1 MSWQS
6 WTNDANQKSNISI
19 MDGDYQ
25 VQRTV
30 SITIIGGIFG
40 EISIVNTDLSKLLEF
55 FFGGGGGWR
64 EICYFLFKTP
74 WFAWPSTECVFLM
87 YAHVNFQDLLFLK
100 LLQFYKLG

>member
-1 MSWQS
+1 
-6 WTNDANQKSNISI
+6 

-55 FFGGGGGWR
+55 FFLEGGGV
-64 EICYFLFKTP
+64 EEK
-74 WFAWPSTECVFLM
+74 FATSYLRLPGLHDHPLNVFS
-87 YAHVNFQDLLFLK
+87 
-100 LLQFYKLG
+100 

>member
-1 MSWQS
+1 
-6 WTNDANQKSNISI
+6 

-55 FFGGGGGWR
+55 FFWGGGC
-64 EICYFLFKTP
+64 EEK
-74 WFAWPSTECVFLM
+74 FATSYLRLPGLHDHPLNVFS
-87 YAHVNFQDLLFLK
+87 
-100 LLQFYKLG
+100 

>member
-1 MSWQS
+1 
-6 WTNDANQKSNISI
+6 

-55 FFGGGGGWR
+55 FFWGGGG
-64 EICYFLFKTP
+64 EEK
-74 WFAWPSTECVFLM
+74 FAISYLRLPGLHDHPLNVFS
-87 YAHVNFQDLLFLK
+87 
-100 LLQFYKLG
+100 

>member
-55 FFGGGGGWR
+55 FFGGGGVKR
-64 EICYFLFKTP
+64 
-74 WFAWPSTECVFLM
+74 
-87 YAHVNFQDLLFLK
+87 NLLLPI
-100 LLQFYKLG
+100 

>member
-1 MSWQS
+1 
-6 WTNDANQKSNISI
+6 

-55 FFGGGGGWR
+55 FLGGG
-64 EICYFLFKTP
+64 EEK
-74 WFAWPSTECVFLM
+74 FAISYLRLPGLHDHPLNVFS
-87 YAHVNFQDLLFLK
+87 
-100 LLQFYKLG
+100 

>member
-1 MSWQS
+1 
-6 WTNDANQKSNISI
+6 

-55 FFGGGGGWR
+55 FLGGGG
-64 EICYFLFKTP
+64 EEK
-74 WFAWPSTECVFLM
+74 FATSYLRLPGLHDHSLNVFS
-87 YAHVNFQDLLFLK
+87 
-100 LLQFYKLG
+100 

>member
-1 MSWQS
+1 
-6 WTNDANQKSNISI
+6 

-55 FFGGGGGWR
+55 FFGGGGVKR
-64 EICYFLFKTP
+64 
-74 WFAWPSTECVFLM
+74 
-87 YAHVNFQDLLFLK
+87 NLLFPI
-100 LLQFYKLG
+100 